1 MGGAETG
8 IKMTQFPSSD
18 QLRVGECNLMNS
30 KSRRENHFLFWLVVV
45 RPCNEDMREHRIIK
59 KLPELH
65 AEHALERSEQ
75 PRLT

>member
-1 MGGAETG
+1 
-8 IKMTQFPSSD
+8 
-18 QLRVGECNLMNS
+18 MNS
-30 KSRRENHFLFWLVVV
+30 KSRRENHFLFWQVVV
-45 RPCNEDMREHRIIK
+45 RPCNEDMREHRVIK

>member
-1 MGGAETG
+1 
-8 IKMTQFPSSD
+8 
-18 QLRVGECNLMNS
+18 
-30 KSRRENHFLFWLVVV
+30 VV
-45 RPCNEDMREHRIIK
+45 RPCNEEMREHRIIK